1 MELKS
6 IPGPDK
12 EGPVKWYPIVRVGR
26 VVPFGYAQDP
36 NDPDILLPV
45 EKELEL
51 LEQAKVHLKKYSLRN
66 VAEWLSTE
74 SGRYISHVGLDKR
87 VKLERKRRREAG
99 INRDLIERLQKALAK
114 AEKLEKE
121 RVGGIATFFPVGNA
135 STTDSS
141 TRSDG
146 EIAGSSGVSTES
158 GASN

>member
-12 EGPVKWYPIVRVGR
+12 EGPVKWHPIVRVGR
-26 VVPFGYAQDP
+26 VVPFGYKQDP

-99 INRDLIERLQKALAK
+99 INRDLIERLKKALAK

-121 RVGGIATFFPVGNA
+121 RVGGIATFFPVDGTSA
-135 STTDSS
+135 TDSS
-141 TRSDG
+141 TCSDG
-146 EIAGSSGVSTES
+146 EAAGSSSVSTEP

>member
-6 IPGPDK
+6 LPPPDK
-12 EGPVKWYPIVRVGR
+12 KGETKWYPIVRVGR
-26 VVPFGYAQDP
+26 IVPFGYAQDP
-36 NDPDILLPV
+36 NDPDILQPV

-99 INRDLIERLQKALAK
+99 INRDLIERLKKALAK

-121 RVGGIATFFPVGNA
+121 RVGGIATFFPADGSSATSTSTCGNA
-135 STTDSS
+135 ED
-141 TRSDG
+141 
-146 EIAGSSGVSTES
+146 AGSGGISTKS

>member
-12 EGPVKWYPIVRVGR
+12 EGPTKWYPIVRVGR

-99 INRDLIERLQKALAK
+99 INRDLIERLKKAIAK
-114 AEKLEKE
+114 AERLEKE
-121 RVGGIATFFPVGNA
+121 RVGGAATFFPADGTSTTLA
-135 STTDSS
+135 ST
-141 TRSDG
+141 RADG
-146 EIAGSSGVSTES
+146 ENAGSGGVSTES